1 MIVDSSALIAIVF
14 DEPDAEAMLNALAEA
29 SSLKI
34 SAVTWVETHVVVA
47 NRTSVTTS
55 RDRLQQNRLKEIF
68 AVFDMQI
75 IAVDQDLARDARDAH
90 MIYGRG
96 RHPARLNFGDCF
108 SYALAKRD
116 NEPLLFKGNDFS
128 QTDLVPALTP

>member
-47 NRTSVTTS
+47 NRTSGTAS
-55 RDRLQQNRLKEIF
+55 RDRLQQDRLKEIF

>member
-14 DEPDAEAMLNALAEA
+14 DEPDAEAMLNALGEA

>member
-14 DEPDAEAMLNALAEA
+14 DEPDAEAMLNALGEA

-47 NRTSVTTS
+47 NRTSGTAS
-55 RDRLQQNRLKEIF
+55 RDRLQQDRLKEIF

-90 MIYGRG
+90 MIHGRG
-96 RHPARLNFGDCF
+96 RHPAHLNFGDCF
-108 SYALAKRD
+108 SYALAKQTG
-116 NEPLLFKGNDFS
+116 EPLLFKGNDFS
-128 QTDLVPALTP
+128 QTDIVPALTS

>member
-14 DEPDAEAMLNALAEA
+14 DEPDAEAMLNALGEA

-34 SAVTWVETHVVVA
+34 SAVTWVETRVVVA
-47 NRTSVTTS
+47 NRTSGTAS
-55 RDRLQQNRLKEIF
+55 RDRLQQDRLKEIF
-68 AVFDMQI
+68 AVFDTQI
-75 IAVDQDLARDARDAH
+75 IAVDQDLARDACDAH

-108 SYALAKRD
+108 SYALAKQTG
-116 NEPLLFKGNDFS
+116 EPLLFKGNDFS
-128 QTDLVPALTP
+128 QTDIVPALTP

>member
-1 MIVDSSALIAIVF
+1 MIVDSSALIAIVS
-14 DEPDAEAMLNALAEA
+14 DEPDAEAMLNALGEA

-47 NRTSVTTS
+47 NRTSGTAS
-55 RDRLQQNRLKEIF
+55 RDRLQQDRLKEIF

-108 SYALAKRD
+108 SYALAKQTG
-116 NEPLLFKGNDFS
+116 EPLLFKGNDFS
-128 QTDLVPALTP
+128 QTDIVPALTP

>member
-34 SAVTWVETHVVVA
+34 SAVTWVETHVVAA

>member
-1 MIVDSSALIAIVF
+1 MIVDSSALIAIVS
-14 DEPDAEAMLNALAEA
+14 DEPDAEAMLNALGEA

-47 NRTSVTTS
+47 NRTSGTAS
-55 RDRLQQNRLKEIF
+55 RDRLQQDRLKEIF

-108 SYALAKRD
+108 SYALAKQTG
-116 NEPLLFKGNDFS
+116 EPLLFKGNDFS
-128 QTDLVPALTP
+128 QTDIVPALTA